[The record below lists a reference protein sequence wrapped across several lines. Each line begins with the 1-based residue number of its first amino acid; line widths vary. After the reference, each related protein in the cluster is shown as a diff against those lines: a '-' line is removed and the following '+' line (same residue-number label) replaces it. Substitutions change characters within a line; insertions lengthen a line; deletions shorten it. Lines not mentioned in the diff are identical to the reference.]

1 MNTPASPAKP
11 SPATTEKNK
20 KKENNLK
27 KIKQKRKKSA
37 REKIY
42 LGQFQEDLN
51 FLEDLVEFQKLC
63 QQQTKTQ
70 YTVKRKYFIR
80 KYFLFVVKIPV
91 KNLAISTVNYLVT
104 KPSRHKILFFS
115 FITKSSVTMT
125 YRLHVV
131 VGGIYMYYVYH

>member
-1 MNTPASPAKP
+1 MNTLASPAKP

-70 YTVKRKYFIR
+70 YTVKENIFKENI
-80 KYFLFVVKIPV
+80 LC
-91 KNLAISTVNYLVT
+91 LL
-104 KPSRHKILFFS
+104 SRFQ
-115 FITKSSVTMT
+115 
-125 YRLHVV
+125 
-131 VGGIYMYYVYH
+131 